1 MYTTVKNAIMALEKF
16 IPISPDENIQSDSDL
31 ALARFGH
38 LNRLVDD
45 INAGGLGGGLYEEG
59 EGLNSSVRC
68 GDLGNIASGER
79 SFVAN
84 GLNNTASG
92 EGSTVL
98 NGNSNIALG
107 AYSLVHGS
115 GNCATTNAGGSVV
128 LGGNA
133 NKAFGANSTI
143 FGARNTICAKGT
155 QYHSTI
161 AGGADNLIDGALG
174 FVGGGIANQI
184 LGHVGSSCNTI
195 VGGEQNSIV
204 SCYSSSNGTN
214 FIGGGRY
221 NKILTDDTIC
231 INSVHSTISGGCTN
245 RICGYNYGTIPGGA
259 YNCITNGAALSRQEG
274 GVISGGVFNLVA
286 VNHGSIT
293 GSTRSTITGC
303 LSTVSGGNC
312 NIISSEY
319 SSIQA
324 GRNNTVSGAY
334 SSIFGG
340 EGNVACHSHSG
351 IFGCDITSRMSCAF
365 HSNRIV
371 ITDLP
376 SSSAGLPVG
385 AMWYDPSDG
394 NTVKYVSV

>member
-1 MYTTVKNAIMALEKF
+1 MALEKF
-16 IPISPDENIQSDSDL
+16 IPSSPDLDIKDDSDL
-31 ALARFGH
+31 APARFGH
-38 LNRLVDD
+38 LNRLVND

-68 GDLGNIASGER
+68 GDLGNVASGER

-92 EGSTVL
+92 LGSTVL
-98 NGNSNIALG
+98 NGCNSIALG
-107 AYSLVHGS
+107 TYSFVQGKN
-115 GNCATTNAGGSVV
+115 NCAAGNGSDSVV
-128 LGGNA
+128 LGGYS
-133 NKAFGANSTI
+133 NKAFGYNSTV
-143 FGARNTICAKGT
+143 FGARNTICHKGIS
-155 QYHSTI
+155 YHSTI
-161 AGGADNLIDGALG
+161 AAGADNVIEGVLN
-174 FVGGGIANQI
+174 FVGGGIGNMI
-184 LGHVGSSCNTI
+184 LGTFDGINTGNACNAI
-195 VGGEQNSIV
+195 VTGEGNCIRA
-204 SCYSSSNGTN
+204 CYSSSNGTN

-221 NKILTDDTIC
+221 NRILTDDSIC
-231 INSVHSTISGGCTN
+231 TNSMHSTISGGCTN

-286 VNHGSIT
+286 VNHGSIN
-293 GSTRSTITGC
+293 GSVRSTVTGC
-303 LSTVSGGNC
+303 NSTVSGGFC
-312 NIISSEY
+312 NIISSQY

-340 EGNVACHSHSG
+340 EGNVACHTHAG